1 MFDLQLLPQLDIR
14 VDNTDNG
21 RFYVTP
27 EGNRYHS
34 VTTALGKV
42 SDTSWLQE
50 WKDRVGEEEANRIS
64 KQAMAKGSALHE
76 LCEKY
81 LLNDPKFKRDLIRAM
96 PTTLGS
102 FASVRPVLDRYVE
115 GVLGIELPLYS
126 DVLKAAGRTDAVVI
140 YKKVNMV
147 VDFKTTRSQE
157 PKTESDIQNYF
168 YQTTAYAMMV
178 EERYGI
184 KVPAIMI
191 ILTNGFGR
199 PQIFV
204 REKDKYKKRT
214 MELFDAA
221 SKIN

>member
-1 MFDLQLLPQLDIR
+1 
-14 VDNTDNG
+14 
-21 RFYVTP
+21 
-27 EGNRYHS
+27 
-34 VTTALGKV
+34 
-42 SDTSWLQE
+42 
-50 WKDRVGEEEANRIS
+50 
-64 KQAMAKGSALHE
+64 
-76 LCEKY
+76 
-81 LLNDPKFKRDLIRAM
+81 
-96 PTTLGS
+96 
-102 FASVRPVLDRYVE
+102 VRPVLDRYVE